1 MHENT
6 VQVAQFHNTEEALGA
21 RLRLEAEEIACTLS
35 EESPSPTDFSIFGR
49 MNYAPIRLYVAA
61 SQAERAAEI
70 LASKEPLELDENWQ
84 AQAESAVEGWICHN
98 CDTPVEE
105 SATECPECATP
116 RRIRKKK
123 RK

>member
-1 MHENT
+1 MYENA
-6 VQVAQFHNTEEALGA
+6 VEVAQFYSTEEAFAA
-21 RLRLEAEEIACTLS
+21 RIRLEAEDIACTLS
-35 EESPSPTDFSIFGR
+35 EESPSPADFSLLGR
-49 MNYAPIRLYVAA
+49 MGYAPIRLYVAA
-61 SQAERAAEI
+61 SQVERAAEI
-70 LASKEPLELDENWQ
+70 LASNVPLELDEDWK
-84 AQAESAVEGWICHN
+84 AQAENAVEGWICHN

>member
-1 MHENT
+1 MNENA
-6 VQVAQFHNTEEALGA
+6 VEVGQFLSSEEALDA
-21 RLRLEAEEIACTLS
+21 RLRLEAEDIACTIS
-35 EESPSPTDFSIFGR
+35 EEAPSAAEVALSGR
-49 MNYAPIRLYVAA
+49 MNYAPIRLYVAET
-61 SQAERAAEI
+61 QAERAAEI
-70 LASKEPLELDENWQ
+70 LAANEPIVLDEDWK
-84 AQAESAVEGWICHN
+84 AQAENAVEGWICHN